1 MLYEFIDLN
10 RDAIIFRT
18 RDRVRSRP
26 WPSVAP
32 GEVEHGVPLFLTQL
46 SETLRLESTLAPF
59 PADAIG
65 AAAARHGGDL
75 LRLGFTVSQ
84 VVHDYGDIC
93 QTITALAVEQRAPIS
108 VEEFHTLNRCLD
120 TAIAEAVTEHARL
133 TADTRSAEETERFG
147 HAAHELR
154 DTLNTAIL
162 AFHTLKRGAVA
173 INGSTGAVLG
183 QSLMSLRDVID
194 RTLSEVRLEAG
205 KQRRAR
211 LPVATFI
218 DEIAASG
225 MLHSEY
231 RQIQFTVEA
240 IDPALSIDADPQLLA
255 SAVMNLLHNAF
266 KNTPSGGRVALRA
279 RAEQGRLLIETQDEC
294 GGIPPSMGD
303 LFQVFGDRRGSDRSG
318 LGLGLSI
325 ARKAVRAHGGEI
337 HIRNMPGKGCVFII
351 DVPLVAEARAPQAVS

>member
-10 RDAIIFRT
+10 RDVIISRT

-32 GEVEHGVPLFLTQL
+32 GELEHGVPMFLTQL
-46 SETLRLESTLAPF
+46 AETLRLEGTSAPF
-59 PADAIG
+59 PAGAIG
-65 AAAARHGGDL
+65 ATAARHGADL

-108 VEEFHTLNRCLD
+108 VEEFNTLNRCLD
-120 TAIAEAVTEHARL
+120 TAIAEAVTEHARV
-133 TADTRSAEETERFG
+133 TAEARSAEEIERLG

-154 DTLNTAIL
+154 DNLNTAIL

-173 INGSTGAVLG
+173 INGSMGAVLG
-183 QSLMSLRDVID
+183 RSLMGLREVVD
-194 RTLSEVRLEAG
+194 RNLSAVRLEAG
-205 KQRRAR
+205 KQRRTR
-211 LPVATFI
+211 LPVVAFI
-218 DEIAASG
+218 DEIAATG

-231 RQIQFTVEA
+231 RDIRFTVDA

-255 SAVMNLLHNAF
+255 SAVMNLVHNAF
-266 KNTPSGGRVALRA
+266 KNTPSGGHVVLRA
-279 RAEQGRLLIETQDEC
+279 RAEEGRLLIETEDEC
-294 GGIPPSMGD
+294 GGLPQSEAD
-303 LFQVFGDRRGSDRSG
+303 LFQQFGDRRGGDRSG

-325 ARKAVRAHGGEI
+325 ARKAVRANGGDI
-337 HIRNMPGKGCVFII
+337 RIRNMPGKGCVFVI
-351 DVPLVAEARAPQAVS
+351 DMPLAKEQSVPDAVV